1 MTGYAYAQGSARVDR
16 GLIAPRTVEEAR
28 TRLEAVS
35 RLMDSA
41 FVIPGTTFRVGA
53 DAMLN
58 LIPGVGL
65 ALSKGVSAYLIYEAR
80 QIGAPMSLIARMLAN
95 VGVDFVVSAIPVVG
109 WVGDVFYRANNRNV
123 ELLRRHMDQVYP
135 GSAVWEQPPSVAR

>member
-16 GLIAPRTVEEAR
+16 GSIAPRSVEDTRA
-28 TRLEAVS
+28 RLEAIA

-58 LIPGVGL
+58 LVPGVGL
-65 ALSKGVSAYLIYEAR
+65 ELSKGVSAYQIYEAR
-80 QIGAPMSLIARMLAN
+80 RIGAPMSLIARMLAN

-109 WVGDVFYRANNRNV
+109 WVGDVFYRANNKNI
-123 ELLRRHMDQVYP
+123 ELLRRHLDQVYP
-135 GSAVWEQPPSVAR
+135 GSAVWEQPPSASR